1 MAWITS
7 AYPNARPPQLQRVRA
22 LFALLAIG
30 SVALAGYLIINLVVG
45 DYYFAA
51 ENAIVLILSAI
62 GVCLLRKGRYE
73 RAIYI
78 TVFGSGLVVL
88 TMMLLIDAFMWSE
101 FTAFDDETMLLTATV
116 YMVIVSALSSERGPV
131 VLSAVIY
138 TLLTAIDAVL
148 DDHASLLAAFFAF
161 TNTLLFLILVATV
174 AGLLYY
180 MQRQLTKLVAEKDE
194 LALRFEAEKAEAEK
208 ANASK
213 SIFLAKMSH
222 DLRTPIGNMIGTTEL
237 LLRKTDQGDLQ
248 NLGRAVQRSGRTL
261 LRLIDD
267 ILDLARVEAQE
278 LVFVRERFSLHESIH
293 AAAATILPEVERK
306 RLQFTQ
312 HVAVDPQLQVL
323 GDQFRVEQIVTN
335 VLTNAVKYTQT
346 GTIELTA
353 IVGPLDSP
361 VDCIITIADSG
372 CGISPAALDSIFQPF
387 TQVVKDRYTPQH
399 GVGLGLSI
407 VKQVLTKMDGS
418 ITIQS
423 EVDRGTT
430 VTMQFPIDLLD
441 PIDPID
447 RPKASQA
454 AGAAASDTLRARIL
468 VADDDAVNREL
479 ISQMLDLEGHQVVL
493 CEDGREAIERF
504 LQEQFDLV
512 ILDVQMPEVNGLDA
526 AAQLKN
532 TAEFKARPIPV
543 LGLTAYAMA
552 EEIERFLAAGMDRVL
567 TKPFTIDELQE
578 VVASL
583 VVADTLDLDRH

>member
-22 LFALLAIG
+22 LFVLLAIG
-30 SVALAGYLIINLVVG
+30 SVSLAGYLVINLVVG
-45 DYYFAA
+45 DYYFAV
-51 ENAIVLILSAI
+51 ENAIVLILSAV

-88 TMMLLIDAFMWSE
+88 LMMLLIDTFMWSE

-116 YMVIVSALSSERGPV
+116 YMIIVAALSSERGPV

-138 TLLTAIDAVL
+138 TLLTAVDAVV
-148 DDHASLLAAFFAF
+148 DDHASFLSAFFAF
-161 TNTLLFLILVATV
+161 TNTLLFLVIVATV

-194 LALRFEAEKAEAEK
+194 LALRFEAEKAEAER

-306 RLQFTQ
+306 RLLFTQ
-312 HVAVDPQLQVL
+312 HIAVDAQLQVL
-323 GDQFRVEQIVTN
+323 GDQFRVEQIITN
-335 VLTNAVKYTQT
+335 VLTNAVKYTQD
-346 GTIELTA
+346 GTIELNVV
-353 IVGPLDSP
+353 VGPQDSP
-361 VDCIITIADSG
+361 VECIVTISDTG
-372 CGISPAALDSIFQPF
+372 CGISSTALDSIFQPF

-407 VKQVLTKMDGS
+407 VKQVLAKMDGS

-430 VTMQFPIDLLD
+430 VTMQFPIDLVD
-441 PIDPID
+441 PIERTE
-447 RPKASQA
+447 RPQAVQA
-454 AGAAASDTLRARIL
+454 AGDGATDALRARIL

-479 ISQMLDLEGHQVVL
+479 IAQMLDLEGHQVVL

-504 LQEQFDLV
+504 LQERFDLV
-512 ILDVQMPEVNGLDA
+512 ILDVQMPQVNGLDA

-532 TAEFKARPIPV
+532 TEVFKARPIPV

-583 VVADTLDLDRH
+583 VVVDAGDRS